1 MIQNYTKCEHCEHN
15 KVCSYKEIQKDIMS
29 KMEGRLDN
37 ACSPEIFK
45 FSFECKEFKAMEM
58 INKNDNS
65 WFN

>member
-1 MIQNYTKCEHCEHN
+1 MIQNYTKCERCEHN

-45 FSFECKEFKAMEM
+45 FSFECKEYKDLAI
-58 INKNDNS
+58 INRDNPYYA
-65 WFN
+65 